1 MFLGMVIY
9 DNEFETIKE
18 NKIWI
23 KDEIEPQQMLS

>member
-1 MFLGMVIY
+1 MVIY

-18 NKIWI
+18 NNIWI